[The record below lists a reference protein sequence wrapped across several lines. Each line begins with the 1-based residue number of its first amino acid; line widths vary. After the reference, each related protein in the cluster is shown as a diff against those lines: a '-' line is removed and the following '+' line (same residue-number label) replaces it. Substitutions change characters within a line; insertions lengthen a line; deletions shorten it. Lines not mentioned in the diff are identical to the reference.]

1 MSMERLEELHSS
13 LNVFVASCDSLKT
26 RYFALWWHVMCCIIQ
41 SFASL
46 RHICWLACQTAAPV
60 EVNADFINLIQVFG
74 FRKSNLVVLLQR
86 PILGLG
92 DSYFMYLTVNFD

>member
-1 MSMERLEELHSS
+1 MRLPKNEVFRPVVAHYVLHHTEFCVSK
-13 LNVFVASCDSLKT
+13 A
-26 RYFALWWHVMCCIIQ
+26 
-41 SFASL
+41 
-46 RHICWLACQTAAPV
+46 HICWLACQTAAPV
-60 EVNADFINLIQVFG
+60 EVNADFINLIQTRTRKPNLVFG